1 MNLLIIGSGAREHA
15 LAWSILKDNRVQKLY
30 LASGNGGTRELGAI
44 AENVPIKPTDI
55 DALVDFAQE
64 KRIDLTV
71 VGPEQ
76 PLALGITNRFQER
89 GLNIIAPTKEAAR
102 LETSKTFAKAF
113 MRRHGIPTAS
123 FVIFTNHRDARTYIE
138 TQNKFPIVIKASG
151 LAAGK
156 GVVIAM
162 HKGDA
167 LEAIRAIFEERI
179 FGEAGDEIV
188 VEEFMQG
195 EEASV
200 FCIADGAHYK
210 LFPSAQDHK
219 RIGEGD
225 IGKNTGGM
233 GAYAPAPIV
242 TDDVMKKVESR
253 IIQPTLR
260 AMREEGTPYR
270 GFLYV
275 GLMIDNGEPKVVE
288 YNARLGDPETQVIL
302 PLLENSLLDVL
313 IATSEGRLNQVE
325 MRFADKVAA
334 TVVMASKGYPDNYE
348 TGKIITGQCHFELAC
363 YADVRDD
370 VMIFHAGTKF
380 ENGKLY
386 TNGGRVLAVTAV
398 AQTLEESLK
407 QCYEAIA
414 QIRFEGAYFR
424 RDIGWRALKKI
435 PFNYEKTSGRI

>member
-1 MNLLIIGSGAREHA
+1 MNILIIGSGAREHA

-44 AENVPIKPTDI
+44 AENISIKPTDI
-55 DALVDFAQE
+55 DALVKFAKE
-64 KRIDLTV
+64 KKIDLTI

-76 PLALGITNRFQER
+76 PLELGIANQFEAQ
-89 GLNIIAPTKEAAR
+89 GLNIIAPTKEAAK
-102 LETSKTFAKAF
+102 LETSKAFAKAF
-113 MRRHGIPTAS
+113 MQRHNIPTAA
-123 FVIFTNHRDARTYIE
+123 FVTFTNYHEAKAYIE
-138 TQNKFPIVIKASG
+138 TLTTFPIVIKASG

-156 GVVIAM
+156 GVVIAT

-167 LEAIRAIFEERI
+167 LETLRAIFEKRV
-179 FGEAGDEIV
+179 FGEAGNEIV

-200 FCIADGAHYK
+200 FIITDGTHYK
-210 LFPSAQDHK
+210 LFASAQDHK

-242 TDDVMKKVESR
+242 TREVMQKVETD

-270 GFLYV
+270 GFLYI
-275 GLMIDNGEPKVVE
+275 GLMIDKGKPKVVE
-288 YNARLGDPETQVIL
+288 FNARLGDPETQVIL
-302 PLLENSLLDVL
+302 PLLKNRLLDVL
-313 IATSEGRLNQVE
+313 IATKEGRLNQIE
-325 MRFADKVAA
+325 MQIADKVAA
-334 TVVMASKGYPDNYE
+334 TVVMASKGYPDNYA
-348 TGKIITGQCHFELAC
+348 TGKVITGQCHFELAC
-363 YADVRDD
+363 YSDVRDD

-386 TNGGRVLAVTAV
+386 TTGGRVLSVTAV
-398 AQTLEESLK
+398 ANTLEESLNR
-407 QCYEAIA
+407 CYEAIA
-414 QIRFEGAYFR
+414 QIHFEGAYFR
-424 RDIGWRALKKI
+424 RDIGWRALTKKR
-435 PFNYEKTSGRI
+435 FNHEKASSSI

>member
-1 MNLLIIGSGAREHA
+1 MNILIIGSGAREHA

-44 AENVPIKPTDI
+44 AENISIKPTDI
-55 DALVDFAQE
+55 DALVKFAKE
-64 KRIDLTV
+64 KKIDLTI

-76 PLALGITNRFQER
+76 PLELGIANQFEAQ
-89 GLNIIAPTKEAAR
+89 GLNIIAPTKKAAK
-102 LETSKTFAKAF
+102 LETSKAFAKAF
-113 MRRHGIPTAS
+113 MQRHNIPTAA
-123 FVIFTNHRDARTYIE
+123 FVTFTNYHEAKAYIE
-138 TQNKFPIVIKASG
+138 TLTTFPIVIKASG

-156 GVVIAM
+156 GVVIAT

-167 LEAIRAIFEERI
+167 LETLRAIFEKRV
-179 FGEAGDEIV
+179 FGEAGNEIV

-200 FCIADGAHYK
+200 FIITDGTHYK
-210 LFPSAQDHK
+210 LFASAQDHK

-242 TDDVMKKVESR
+242 TREVMQKVETD

-270 GFLYV
+270 GFLYI
-275 GLMIDNGEPKVVE
+275 GLMIDKGKPKVVE
-288 YNARLGDPETQVIL
+288 FNARLGDPETQVIL
-302 PLLENSLLDVL
+302 PLLKNRLLDVL
-313 IATSEGRLNQVE
+313 IATKEGRLNQIE
-325 MRFADKVAA
+325 MQIADKVAA
-334 TVVMASKGYPDNYE
+334 TVVMASKGYPDNYA
-348 TGKIITGQCHFELAC
+348 TGKVITGQCHFELAC
-363 YADVRDD
+363 YSDVRDD

-386 TNGGRVLAVTAV
+386 TTGGRVLSVTAV
-398 AQTLEESLK
+398 ANTLEESLNR
-407 QCYEAIA
+407 CYEAIA
-414 QIRFEGAYFR
+414 QIHFEGAYFR
-424 RDIGWRALKKI
+424 RDIGWRALTKKR
-435 PFNYEKTSGRI
+435 FNHEKASSSI

>member
-1 MNLLIIGSGAREHA
+1 MKILVIGNGAREHA

-44 AENVPIKPTDI
+44 AENIPIKPTDI
-55 DALVDFAQE
+55 DALLAFAVE
-64 KRIDLTV
+64 KKIDLTL

-76 PLALGITNRFQER
+76 PLELGITNRFEAQ
-89 GLNIIAPTKEAAR
+89 GLNIIAPTKEAAQ
-102 LETSKTFAKAF
+102 LETSKAFAKAF
-113 MRRHGIPTAS
+113 MQRHNIPTAA
-123 FVIFTNHRDARTYIE
+123 FVTFTNHHDARAYIE
-138 TQNKFPIVIKASG
+138 KQTVFPLVIKASG

-156 GVVIAM
+156 GVVIAL

-167 LEAIRAIFEERI
+167 LETLRAIFEERV
-179 FGEAGDEIV
+179 FGEAGNEIII
-188 VEEFMQG
+188 EEFMQG

-200 FCIADGAHYK
+200 FIITDGTDYK

-242 TDDVMKKVESR
+242 TPDVMQKVESR

-270 GFLYV
+270 GFLYI
-275 GLMIDNGEPKVVE
+275 GLMISNGEPKVVE

-302 PLLENSLLDVL
+302 PLLKTNFLDVL
-313 IATSEGRLNQVE
+313 IAANERRLSQIE
-325 MRFADKVAA
+325 MAVADKVAA
-334 TVVMASKGYPDNYE
+334 TVVMASKGYPDNY
-348 TGKIITGQCHFELAC
+348 TVGKVITGQCHFELGC
-363 YADVRDD
+363 YTDVRDD

-386 TNGGRVLAVTAV
+386 TNGGRVLSVTAV
-398 AQTLEESLK
+398 ADTLEESLK
-407 QCYEAIA
+407 QCYEAIT
-414 QIRFEGAYFR
+414 QIHFEGAYFR
-424 RDIGWRALKKI
+424 RDIGWRALKK
-435 PFNYEKTSGRI
+435 NTVQV

>member
-1 MNLLIIGSGAREHA
+1 MNILIIGSGAREHA

-44 AENVPIKPTDI
+44 AENISIKPTDI
-55 DALVDFAQE
+55 DALVKFAKE
-64 KRIDLTV
+64 KKIDLTI

-76 PLALGITNRFQER
+76 PLELGIANQFEAQ
-89 GLNIIAPTKEAAR
+89 GLNIIAPTKEAAK
-102 LETSKTFAKAF
+102 LETSKAFAKAF
-113 MRRHGIPTAS
+113 MQRHNIPTAA
-123 FVIFTNHRDARTYIE
+123 FVTFTNYHEAKAYIE
-138 TQNKFPIVIKASG
+138 TLTTFPIVIKASG

-156 GVVIAM
+156 GVVIAT

-167 LEAIRAIFEERI
+167 LETLRAIFEKRV
-179 FGEAGDEIV
+179 FGEAGNEIV

-200 FCIADGAHYK
+200 FIITDGTHYK
-210 LFPSAQDHK
+210 LFASAQDHK

-242 TDDVMKKVESR
+242 TREVMQKVETD

-270 GFLYV
+270 GFLYI
-275 GLMIDNGEPKVVE
+275 GLMIDKGKPKVVE
-288 YNARLGDPETQVIL
+288 FNARLGDPETQVIL
-302 PLLENSLLDVL
+302 PLLKNSFLDVL
-313 IATSEGRLNQVE
+313 LAAKEGRLNEIE
-325 MRFADKVAA
+325 MEIADKVAA
-334 TVVMASKGYPDNYE
+334 TVVMASKGYPDNYA
-348 TGKIITGQCHFELAC
+348 TGKVITGQCHFELAC
-363 YADVRDD
+363 YSDVRDD

-386 TNGGRVLAVTAV
+386 TTGGRVLSVTAV
-398 AQTLEESLK
+398 ANTLEESLNR
-407 QCYEAIA
+407 CYEAIA
-414 QIRFEGAYFR
+414 QIHFEGAYFR
-424 RDIGWRALKKI
+424 RDIGWRALTKKR
-435 PFNYEKTSGRI
+435 FNHEKASSSI